1 MSNPQDN
8 IQDSARFA
16 EIERLMGDYF
26 SYHIAPIM
34 KSTQAYLNNRQA
46 EEMREYSTS
55 FAGMMSSMASAH
67 IPGADPY
74 QTLKV
79 TGEWN
84 SKTTEDYIVMC
95 KEKLVGSEDIQKDLA
110 LMAGEWRS
118 AVVAEIGRER
128 YDELSKE
135 LGCDLAFAFVDYR
148 VEQQMID
155 KLVKDRM
162 PKSSAEYIIRK
173 AGESSLFGLSQIL
186 NRTTLDDEIAS
197 KGEAGYKPSNIE
209 KGTGAIL
216 GAVTDT
222 IALGGVGT
230 WGRFAKFVGV
240 DITLTGASSLFE
252 DKSTETLTVEDCISK
267 GVFGSET
274 NVFEDFR
281 KEAIRI
287 NTGENDYIKEIN
299 ETLNKKTPIFNFNNM
314 SWNKTMSEQQGGWT
328 MPFAIPITQR
338 EEKYKEVPMV
348 VAPGKEEQYLQEMA
362 HQAEKHKKQLE
373 TTADV
378 AFSAQSV
385 SQGTAEK
392 QLSASYQDKDTAQN
406 QTNENGWTGFLSN
419 FGLDGFGDITKNL
432 GYVLATLPD
441 ILVGLFT
448 GKTKSFNMDNSLL
461 PVASILAGM
470 FVRNP
475 ILKMLLIG
483 MGGANLINRAGHE
496 ALERRQNGN
505 GYQAGTDGRQIQ
517 YRTYADEELSPRI
530 SNPILKGTCLI
541 ANIDRVPCTIQLP
554 QTVVDAYHA
563 GALPLNTLAN
573 AVLAKSD
580 SMRNMASQNYEQGE
594 QQTVVRTRGIQ

>member
-1 MSNPQDN
+1 MNNPKNN

-26 SYHIAPIM
+26 SCHIAPIM

-95 KEKLVGSEDIQKDLA
+95 KDKLINSEDIQKDLA
-110 LMAGEWRS
+110 LMAVEWRS
-118 AVVAEIGRER
+118 AVVVEIGRER

-186 NRTTLDDEIAS
+186 NRTSLDDEIAS
-197 KGEAGYKPSNIE
+197 KGDAAYKPSNIE
-209 KGTGAIL
+209 KGTGTVL
-216 GAVTDT
+216 GAVADT
-222 IALGGVGT
+222 VALGGVGT

-240 DITLTGASSLFE
+240 DVALTGASSLFE
-252 DKSTETLTVEDCISK
+252 NKSTDALTVEDCISK
-267 GVFGSET
+267 GVFGSES

-281 KEAIRI
+281 KEATRI
-287 NTGENDYIKEIN
+287 NTGENDYIKGIN
-299 ETLNKKTPIFNFNNM
+299 ETLNKKTPTFNFNNM

-328 MPFAIPITQR
+328 MPFAIPTTQR

-348 VAPGKEEQYLQEMA
+348 VALGKEEQYLQEMA
-362 HQAEKHKKQLE
+362 HQAEKHKKRQE

-385 SQGTAEK
+385 SQGTTEK
-392 QLSASYQDKDTAQN
+392 QLSASYQDKDTTQN
-406 QTNENGWTGFLSN
+406 QTNENGWSGFLSN

-496 ALERRQNGN
+496 SLERRQNGN

-517 YRTYADEELSPRI
+517 YRTYADEELSSRI
-530 SNPILKGTCLI
+530 SNPILKGNYLI

-580 SMRNMASQNYEQGE
+580 SMRQMAAQNYEQGE

>member
-1 MSNPQDN
+1 MSNPKNN
-8 IQDSARFA
+8 IQYSARFA

-26 SYHIAPIM
+26 SCHIAPIM

-46 EEMREYSTS
+46 EEMRDYSTS

-84 SKTTEDYIVMC
+84 SKTTEDYIAMC
-95 KEKLVGSEDIQKDLA
+95 KDKLINSEVIQKDLA
-110 LMAGEWRS
+110 LMASEWRS
-118 AVVAEIGRER
+118 AVIAEIGRER

-173 AGESSLFGLSQIL
+173 AGESSLFGLPQMLSK
-186 NRTTLDDEIAS
+186 TKLDDEIAS
-197 KGEAGYKPSNIE
+197 KAEAAYNPSNLE
-209 KGTGAIL
+209 KGTGTVL
-216 GAVTDT
+216 GAVADT
-222 IALGGVGT
+222 VALGGVGT
-230 WGRFAKFVGV
+230 WGRLAKFVGV
-240 DITLTGASSLFE
+240 DIAFTGASSMFE
-252 DKSTETLTVEDCISK
+252 GKSTDALTVEDCISK
-267 GVFGSET
+267 GVFGSEA
-274 NVFEDFR
+274 NIFEDFR

-299 ETLNKKTPIFNFNNM
+299 ETLNKKTPTFNFNNM
-314 SWNKTMSEQQGGWT
+314 LWNKTMSEQQGGWT

-362 HQAEKHKKQLE
+362 HQAEEHKKQQE

-385 SQGTAEK
+385 SQGTVEK
-392 QLSASYQDKDTAQN
+392 QLSALHQDKDTTQN
-406 QTNENGWTGFLSN
+406 QTNENGWSGFLCN

-441 ILVGLFT
+441 MLVGLFT
-448 GKTKSFNMDNSLL
+448 GKTKSFNVDNSLL

-496 ALERRQNGN
+496 ALERRRNGN
-505 GYQAGTDGRQIQ
+505 GYQVGTDGRQIQ

-530 SNPILKGTCLI
+530 SNPILKGNCLI

-563 GALPLNTLAN
+563 EALPLNTLAN

-580 SMRNMASQNYEQGE
+580 SMRHMAAQNYEQGE

>member
-1 MSNPQDN
+1 MSNPKNN

-26 SYHIAPIM
+26 SCHIAPIM
-34 KSTQAYLNNRQA
+34 KSTQSYLNSKQT
-46 EEMREYSTS
+46 EEMRDYSIS

-74 QTLKV
+74 QTLTV

-84 SKTTEDYIVMC
+84 SKTTEDYIAMC
-95 KEKLVGSEDIQKDLA
+95 KDKLIGSEAIQKDLA

-118 AVVAEIGRER
+118 AIIAEIGRER
-128 YDELSKE
+128 YDELSKG

-155 KLVKDRM
+155 RLVKDRM

-173 AGESSLFGLSQIL
+173 ACESSLFGLPQMLSK
-186 NRTTLDDEIAS
+186 TKLDDEIAS
-197 KGEAGYKPSNIE
+197 KAEAAYNPSHLE
-209 KGTGAIL
+209 KGTGTVL
-216 GAVTDT
+216 GAVADT
-222 IALGGVGT
+222 VALGGVGT
-230 WGRFAKFVGV
+230 WGRFAKFVSV
-240 DITLTGASSLFE
+240 DIAFTGASSMFE
-252 DKSTETLTVEDCISK
+252 GKSTDTLTVEDCISK

-281 KEAIRI
+281 KEAMRVS
-287 NTGENDYIKEIN
+287 TGENDYIMRIN
-299 ETLNKKTPIFNFNNM
+299 ETLNKKIPTLNFNDM
-314 SWNKTMSEQQGGWT
+314 PWNKTLSEQQNSWT
-328 MPFAIPITQR
+328 LPFTIPATQR
-338 EEKYKEVPMV
+338 DEKYKEVPMV
-348 VAPGKEEQYLQEMA
+348 VAPGKEEQYLQEVSRL
-362 HQAEKHKKQLE
+362 EEERKKQQE
-373 TTADV
+373 TTGAV
-378 AFSAQSV
+378 AMSAQSV
-385 SQGTAEK
+385 SQGTSEQQPSAPHQDEK
-392 QLSASYQDKDTAQN
+392 K
-406 QTNENGWTGFLSN
+406 QTNENGWGGFLSN
-419 FGLDGFGDITKNL
+419 FGLDGLGDITKNL

-496 ALERRQNGN
+496 ALERRERGN
-505 GYQAGTDGRQIQ
+505 GYQSGTDSRQIQ
-517 YRTYADEELSPRI
+517 YKTYADEELSPRI
-530 SNPILKGTCLI
+530 ANPILQGNYLI

-580 SMRNMASQNYEQGE
+580 SMRLAAAQNYEQGE
-594 QQTVVRTRGIQ
+594 QQTVARTRGIQ

>member
-1 MSNPQDN
+1 MNNPKNN

-16 EIERLMGDYF
+16 AIERLMGDYF
-26 SYHIAPIM
+26 SCHIAPIM
-34 KSTQAYLNNRQA
+34 KSTQAYQNNRQT
-46 EEMREYSTS
+46 EEMRDYSTS
-55 FAGMMSSMASAH
+55 FASMMSSMASAH

-110 LMAGEWRS
+110 LMAVEWRS

-186 NRTTLDDEIAS
+186 NRTSLDDEIAS
-197 KGEAGYKPSNIE
+197 KAEAAYKPSNIE
-209 KGTGAIL
+209 KGTGAVL

-222 IALGGVGT
+222 VALGGVET

-240 DITLTGASSLFE
+240 DVALTGASSLFE
-252 DKSTETLTVEDCISK
+252 DKSTDALTVEDCISK
-267 GVFGSET
+267 GVFGSES

-281 KEAIRI
+281 KEATRI
-287 NTGENDYIKEIN
+287 NTGENDYIKGIN
-299 ETLNKKTPIFNFNNM
+299 ETLNKKTPTFNFNNM

-328 MPFAIPITQR
+328 MPFAIPTTQR

-348 VAPGKEEQYLQEMA
+348 VALGKEEQYLQEMA
-362 HQAEKHKKQLE
+362 HQAEKHKKRQE

-385 SQGTAEK
+385 SQGTTEK
-392 QLSASYQDKDTAQN
+392 QLSASYQDKDTTQN
-406 QTNENGWTGFLSN
+406 QTNENGWSGFLSN

-496 ALERRQNGN
+496 ALERKQNEN

-530 SNPILKGTCLI
+530 SNPILKGNYLI

-580 SMRNMASQNYEQGE
+580 SMRQMAAQNYEQGE